1 MISRVFFSFYIGIWC
16 IKLYWIGGRRPTWSH
31 GKSISKNHQMY
42 IPQVWSFRNCWEK
55 RWSLRFAS
63 KYYQWENLSFHLDLV
78 GLCRCCHRHVLVS
91 FILYFTIPFFIK
103 KKSFEYFDFTSFS
116 PFYRLYRIATLAGS
130 HLRVA
135 LITIH
140 VSYILLWFFT
150 SFFFKFM
157 IIYNN
162 GECILISRVFF
173 FF

>member
-1 MISRVFFSFYIGIWC
+1 
-16 IKLYWIGGRRPTWSH
+16 
-31 GKSISKNHQMY
+31 MY

-91 FILYFTIPFFIK
+91 FILDFTIPFFIK
-103 KKSFEYFDFTSFS
+103 NTSFEYFDFKSFS

-150 SFFFKFM
+150 SFFFKKFIQWGRM
-157 IIYNN
+157 YFDFTSFFLLL
-162 GECILISRVFF
+162 GWKIS
-173 FF
+173 

>member
-16 IKLYWIGGRRPTWSH
+16 IELYWIGGRRPTWSH

-78 GLCRCCHRHVLVS
+78 GLCCCCHRHVLVS
-91 FILYFTIPFFIK
+91 FILDFTIPFFFK
-103 KKSFEYFDFTSFS
+103 SSFEYFDFTSF
-116 PFYRLYRIATLAGS
+116 FLIYRLYRIATLAGS

-140 VSYILLWFFT
+140 VSWFHA
-150 SFFFKFM
+150 FFLKKF
-157 IIYNN
+157 IQW
-162 GECILISRVFF
+162 VFWFHEF
-173 FF
+173 FL